1 MKKLVLFIFMC
12 ISLCQFSKAQQKRT
26 QEVLYLKNGSIIRNA
41 KSLQYLDSLIEIHTT
56 EGSIFRFE
64 LSDLDSIAR
73 EPVRVK
79 FRTHGYF
86 LAVEAG
92 FLSGHSTNTT
102 TTIEKR
108 NNDASLQIVSG
119 YQWNSHWA
127 TGIGAAMDIYQTG
140 TILPLFLRS
149 MYTPLTNRLTPL
161 ISFDIGY
168 GLYTRVFNGSPTNG
182 QLSQGGLFI
191 NPAVGFIA
199 RSEKRTAF
207 SFAIGYR
214 RQHVYQSFVNEETTS
229 SKNIILHRMSIR
241 VGLSF

>member
-1 MKKLVLFIFMC
+1 MKKLTLFIFMC
-12 ISLCQFSKAQQKRT
+12 ISICQLTNAQQKRT

-41 KSLQYLDSLIEIHTT
+41 KSLQYLDSLIEIQTT
-56 EGSIFRFE
+56 EGSLFRFE

-92 FLSGHSTNTT
+92 LLFGHDTPI
-102 TTIEKR
+102 TIEKR
-108 NNDASLQIVSG
+108 NTEASLQIVSG

-127 TGIGAAMDIYQTG
+127 TGIGAAMDIYQSG
-140 TILPLFLRS
+140 TTLPLFLRG

-161 ISFDIGY
+161 ISFDMGY
-168 GLYTRVFNGSPTNG
+168 GLYTKAFNGSSING

-191 NPAVGFIA
+191 NPTVGFIA

-207 SFAIGYR
+207 SFSIGYR
-214 RQHVYQSFVNEETTS
+214 HQHAQQSFINEKETT